1 MFENWTQWHWV
12 AFAWGQLIL
21 AYIGYLVYLNRRE
34 TYLRRE
40 LRDELGTDTPRTI
53 SGNTVSNSTAS
64 NTKEDAS
71 SNA

>member
-12 AFAWGQLIL
+12 ALAWGQLIL

-34 TYLRRE
+34 AYLRRE
-40 LRDELGTDTPRTI
+40 LRDLE
-53 SGNTVSNSTAS
+53 SGRQGRQEGS
-64 NTKEDAS
+64 S

>member
-21 AYIGYLVYLNRRE
+21 AYTGYLVYLNRRE

-40 LRDELGTDTPRTI
+40 LRDELGPPHTTDTPRT
-53 SGNTVSNSTAS
+53 
-64 NTKEDAS
+64 KENPS